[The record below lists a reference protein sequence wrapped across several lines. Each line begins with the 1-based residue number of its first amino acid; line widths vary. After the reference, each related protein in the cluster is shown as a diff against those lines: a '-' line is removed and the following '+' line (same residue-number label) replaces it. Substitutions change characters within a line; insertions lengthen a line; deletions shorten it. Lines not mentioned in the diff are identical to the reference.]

1 MSTRQRRREDVE
13 RQQTGQD
20 SSVNQ
25 TAHPV
30 RNTIASF
37 QRHARELLDA
47 ARPLVDE
54 LVSDQ
59 PEIFLDDAVQETGQ

>member
-1 MSTRQRRREDVE
+1 MSTRQRRHEDVE

-47 ARPLVDE
+47 ARPLVGE

-59 PEIFLDDAVQETGQ
+59 PEIFLDDAVQGTGQ